1 MKREYQEFTGKTV
14 EEAVRD
20 GLREL
25 GLKEE
30 EADIRV
36 LEEGKKKLFGYV
48 KARVEIAPK
57 GGDEEAEASAEA
69 EEEKEPEERQTAVHC
84 DAKGR
89 TDGERAV
96 EFLEGLFDILK
107 ITASTELR
115 REEEKIEI
123 NVTAANTNAVIG
135 KRGAMLDAIQT
146 IAGAVANNTG
156 RDEYKRVVVDCE
168 NYRENREL
176 TLQNLAN
183 KLAEKAIRF
192 EKKLKLEPMNP
203 YERRI
208 IHAALSG
215 REDVTTQSEGK
226 EPYRYIVIV
235 PSNVRYPD
243 RPASPAREERPQ
255 RGYGGR
261 GYNGGYRKPYDKDVS
276 RDGEGYKKPYN
287 REGGYKKPYNKD
299 VSRDGERY
307 GKPYN
312 RDGEGYKKPY
322 NKDYGRDDGYRKPYN
337 RDGEGYRKPYN
348 RDSERGEGG
357 TDLNGERKPYDKPRT
372 SSYKKPSSDFFG
384 TYLGNSKD
392 NQDKE

>member
-57 GGDEEAEASAEA
+57 GGDEEAEEA
-69 EEEKEPEERQTAVHC
+69 KEPEERQTEVHC
-84 DAKGR
+84 DANGR

-146 IAGAVANNTG
+146 IAGAVANTG

-299 VSRDGERY
+299 LSRDGERY

>member
-146 IAGAVANNTG
+146 IAGAVANTG

-235 PSNVRYPD
+235 PGLAIPHSTKGSPGVQKTSIAFAKFETPVRFD
-243 RPASPAREERPQ
+243 E
-255 RGYGGR
+255 
-261 GYNGGYRKPYDKDVS
+261 NDLDKDAALFFTLAAVDEEEHLKNM
-276 RDGEGYKKPYN
+276 RQ
-287 REGGYKKPYNKD
+287 
-299 VSRDGERY
+299 
-307 GKPYN
+307 
-312 RDGEGYKKPY
+312 
-322 NKDYGRDDGYRKPYN
+322 
-337 RDGEGYRKPYN
+337 
-348 RDSERGEGG
+348 
-357 TDLNGERKPYDKPRT
+357 LFLIL
-372 SSYKKPSSDFFG
+372 SDEELLEKLAQAN
-384 TYLGNSKD
+384 TAEELLELDQLLS
-392 NQDKE
+392 

>member
-146 IAGAVANNTG
+146 IAGAVANTG

-255 RGYGGR
+255 RGY
-261 GYNGGYRKPYDKDVS
+261 GGYRKPYDKDVS